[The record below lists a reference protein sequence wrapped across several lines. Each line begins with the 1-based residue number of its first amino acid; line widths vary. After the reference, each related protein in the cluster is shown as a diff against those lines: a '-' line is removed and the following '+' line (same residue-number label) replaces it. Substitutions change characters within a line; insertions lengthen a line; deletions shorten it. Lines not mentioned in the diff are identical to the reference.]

1 MEILVVLA
9 IMGVILSVVSVRLVG
24 TIDSAYFNR
33 TADAVMADI
42 LLLRAEALL
51 QGESRILITD
61 NSRVETLSQTQKK
74 RLRRFNLPQGWGV
87 EGEPITISHTGTCFG
102 GQIVI
107 ANDEGRRAIYSLSPP
122 KCEAARSIQA
132 IEQNNSLYEGGSFN
146 ASVQALER
154 P

>member
-87 EGEPITISHTGTCFG
+87 EGEPITISHTGSCF
-102 GQIVI
+102 I

-146 ASVQALER
+146 ASQQALER